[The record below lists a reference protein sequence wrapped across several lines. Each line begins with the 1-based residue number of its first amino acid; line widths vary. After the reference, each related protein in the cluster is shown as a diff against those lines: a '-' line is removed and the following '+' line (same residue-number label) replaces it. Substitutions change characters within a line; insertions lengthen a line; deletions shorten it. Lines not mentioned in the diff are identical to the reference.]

1 MIDLNKYGVNQ
12 QKGRKYENI
21 IYMLALIYNRYE
33 KIISEYL
40 ADYNMTI
47 GKFNILMAVCYKGK
61 EKGISQVSIGE
72 SLIVS
77 AGNIT
82 ILVEKLVKEGFVTR
96 VQNPENRRENIIK
109 ITKKGGTLIE
119 KIWPGYDKLIEEMT
133 NKLPKKEH
141 ERCSKMLGEW
151 YSNLIEEKK

>member
-12 QKGRKYENI
+12 QKDRKYENI
-21 IYMLALIYNRYE
+21 IYTLALIYNRFE
-33 KIISEYL
+33 KAISEYL
-40 ADYNMTI
+40 ADYDMTT

-61 EKGISQVSIGE
+61 TEGISQVSIGE

-82 ILVEKLVKEGFVTR
+82 TLVEKLVKEGFVTR
-96 VQNPENRRENIIK
+96 IQNPENRRENIIK
-109 ITKKGGTLIE
+109 ITKKGAATIE
-119 KIWPGYDKLIEEMT
+119 KIWPGYNNLIEEMT

-141 ERCSKMLGEW
+141 QYCSKILGEW
-151 YSNLIEEKK
+151 YSNLTEEK